1 MKNGVEYYMNAL
13 YYNVWCCWRSSFA
26 MGIKM
31 MRLLYPGKNNAKGY
45 NDSLKDL
52 DNYKDGLFI
61 GFFFERL
68 YIVGVWGSFILPFG
82 LISFSLLYDI
92 TASESISSFVS
103 IACLIIGYF
112 PLYRYVLWH
121 DRYVK
126 YFKIF
131 RRKSKAWH
139 KKWRIIAIVF
149 VIVSWLMF
157 VGGVIGMVYVGELL
171 M

>member
-1 MKNGVEYYMNAL
+1 MMNTMQNTVEYYMNAL
-13 YYNVWCCWRSSFA
+13 YYNVWCCWRAFFLDYPASKGDINNKKTAASKKNSNNFNNMLQLVGLAFESF
-26 MGIKM
+26 
-31 MRLLYPGKNNAKGY
+31 
-45 NDSLKDL
+45 
-52 DNYKDGLFI
+52 
-61 GFFFERL
+61 
-68 YIVGVWGSFILPFG
+68 YIVGVWGSFIFPLA
-82 LISFSLLYDI
+82 LIPSPIFDCI
-92 TASESISSFVS
+92 TSSESLSTFLGFC
-103 IACLIIGYF
+103 CLTIGFY

-126 YFKIF
+126 FFKIF

-157 VGGVIGMVYVGELL
+157 VCGVVGMVYVGELL